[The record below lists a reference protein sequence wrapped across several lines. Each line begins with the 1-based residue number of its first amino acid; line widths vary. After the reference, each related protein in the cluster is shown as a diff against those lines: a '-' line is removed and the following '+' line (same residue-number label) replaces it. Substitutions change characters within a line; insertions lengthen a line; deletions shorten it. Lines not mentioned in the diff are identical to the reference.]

1 MLDLFNYLFGVN
13 NGCRVECEGFFAWF
27 PGGRVFYERAASF
40 SYSLVANR
48 RGGWKIFQILIGVEG
63 VAGGREGLE

>member
-1 MLDLFNYLFGVN
+1 MPGGV
-13 NGCRVECEGFFAWF
+13 RSFFAWF

-48 RGGWKIFQILIGVEG
+48 RGGWKIFQILIGAG
-63 VAGGREGLE
+63 DGGGGGRGGGGEGRLE